1 MEEPG
6 KQHNHETHTSC
17 REKYSYSAAILNLC
31 YCQLVHFISDLKCF
45 SLLTTLTLSIPF
57 TWLMYKENHNLQPAS
72 T

>member
-6 KQHNHETHTSC
+6 NNTIMKLIYHG
-17 REKYSYSAAILNLC
+17 EKYSYCAAILNLC
-31 YCQLVHFISDLKCF
+31 HCQIVHFILDLKCF

-57 TWLMYKENHNLQPAS
+57 TWLMYKKNHNLQLAS